1 MNVIG
6 HGIDV
11 VELERFA
18 RLVEEP
24 ESDFLSRSFTADERS
39 CTYETSDNGH
49 HIAGR
54 FAAKEAVAKALGTGF
69 DGNVGPMDIEVFG
82 QPSGAPTIKLHGGA
96 AEVAA
101 ELKISRWL
109 ISVSHSQTIA
119 MASAIALGESE
130 LEK

>member
-11 VELERFA
+11 VDLEHFA
-18 RLVEEP
+18 RLVEGP
-24 ESDFLSRSFTADERS
+24 ESDFLSRCFTIDERS
-39 CTYETSDNGH
+39 WSYATLDNGH

-69 DGNVGPMDIEVFG
+69 DGNVGPMEIEVFG
-82 QPSGAPTIKLHGGA
+82 QPSGAPTIKLHGRA

-109 ISVSHSQTIA
+109 VSISHSQTIA
-119 MASAIALGESE
+119 MASVIALGESTIE
-130 LEK
+130 R